1 MELITILLRIILL
14 YAIIVGGSI
23 FIACKTNKKIEH
35 CIAINF
41 GLIILSLYIFGLFEI
56 LKYGV
61 WVISTL
67 NIILGIYTIIKNWKN
82 QESLKKTILTPGF
95 AFFSIIFF
103 ILLMVSYNKNLV
115 DYDHYFYRSFNTKV
129 LYYTDSMSRGYTA
142 LYPPAINLLEYFFM
156 KIIGQYIQ
164 GIEAFAVQMLGFSF
178 LIPLFDRKIK
188 SNFMNLVIIL
198 VLICMPA
205 ILPNLIFYESAYP
218 DALIGLIIGY
228 IMYILYAQEDNKFKI
243 LSISTAL
250 LLLTIT
256 KPAGFYISA
265 IIIAMYLLIEI
276 LNSKCNKKENI
287 VKFLKSK
294 ELKNIIILVIVV
306 VSIFASWKIFTK
318 VNNKYNI
325 GTRGGNATRVEG
337 NPIAY
342 TLKNIFTTT
351 FGYYEE
357 NHEAADSNNKL
368 IPAIYSIY
376 TTTAPVRLTAYGV
389 IMVIILAGVLVYK
402 KVIMQENKKKF
413 ANYIIAL
420 TIGLVVYIMFLQLSY
435 ILKFSTKEML
445 GHNGLNRYLPT
456 FLLGMIYF
464 IIAIAIKNMEEK
476 HARKVNYIILLVII
490 ISFTHMQSIAN
501 VSITSGISNINSIE
515 YCNNGR
521 IPAKKI
527 NEKIENEAR
536 VITISQ
542 EDKTNIFNWMIKYYL
557 YPEHHVDVYNQV
569 KEKQVESIK
578 QKMTEG
584 EENYY
589 LYFVSVD
596 EELNKLINKHFDAQ
610 IKLEKETL
618 YKVEN
623 KVELTKIPLD

>member
-1 MELITILLRIILL
+1 MELFTILLRIILL
-14 YAIIVGGSI
+14 YVIIVSGSV
-23 FIACKTNKKIEH
+23 FVAYKSNKKIEN
-35 CIAINF
+35 CMAINF
-41 GLIILSLYIFGLFEI
+41 GLIILSLYIFGLFEW

-61 WVISTL
+61 WIVSIL
-67 NIILGIYTIIKNWKN
+67 NIISGIYTIIKNWKN
-82 QESLKKTILTPGF
+82 RKQIKDKILTPGF

-103 ILLMVSYNKNLV
+103 ILIIVSYNKNLV

-156 KIIGQYIQ
+156 RIIGPYIQ

-178 LIPLFDRKIK
+178 LIPIFDRKTK
-188 SNFMNLVIIL
+188 CKYMNLIVTLI
-198 VLICMPA
+198 LICIPA

-218 DALIGLIIGY
+218 DALLGLIIGY
-228 IMYILYAQEDNKFKI
+228 IMYTLYIEEDNKFKM
-243 LSISTAL
+243 LSITIAL
-250 LLLTIT
+250 MLITIT

-265 IIIAMYLLIEI
+265 IVIAMYLLIEL

-287 VKFLKSK
+287 LKFLKSK
-294 ELKNIIILVIVV
+294 QLKNIIILVIAV
-306 VSIFASWKIFTK
+306 VSIFTSWEIFTK

-325 GTRGGNATRVEG
+325 GTRGENATRVDA
-337 NPIAY
+337 NPIEFIFR
-342 TLKNIFTTT
+342 NILTTT

-368 IPAIYSIY
+368 IPTIYSIY

-389 IMVIILAGVLVYK
+389 IMVIILAGLLVYK
-402 KVIMQENKKKF
+402 KVVIQENKNKF

-420 TIGLVVYIMFLQLSY
+420 TIGLVAYIMFLQLSY
-435 ILKFSTKEML
+435 ILKFSTEEML

-464 IIAIAIKNMEEK
+464 IIAITINNMDKKND
-476 HARKVNYIILLVII
+476 RKINYIILLVII
-490 ISFTHMQSIAN
+490 ISFTHIQSIAN

-521 IPAKKI
+521 ISARKI
-527 NEKIENEAR
+527 NEKIEDGAR

-542 EDKTNIFNWMIKYYL
+542 QDKTNIFNWMIKYYL
-557 YPEHHVDVYNQV
+557 YPEHKVDVYNQV
-569 KEKQVESIK
+569 NEKQIESIK
-578 QKMTEG
+578 QKITKS

-589 LYFVSVD
+589 IYFISID
-596 EELNKLINKHFDAQ
+596 EELNGLISEQFNNET
-610 IKLEKETL
+610 KLEEETL
-618 YKVEN
+618 YKIEN
-623 KVELTKIPLD
+623 KLELTKIPLD